1 MSLLIPP
8 HALEQARDL
17 ELKARGLP
25 ELAFVDNKDRSPGA
39 PPVIGVRR
47 GESGYYPIFTRL
59 TAAELNAEHG
69 VTPAQREAMY
79 NGSLFGW
86 DVPGADPNS
95 PLVLKVV
102 ERETAAAAPAATEGQ
117 R

>member
-8 HALEQARDL
+8 NALEKTRDL
-17 ELKARGLP
+17 ELEARGLP

-47 GESGYYPIFTRL
+47 GESGYYPIYTRQ
-59 TAAELNAEHG
+59 TAAQLNEAHG
-69 VTPAQREAMY
+69 VTPAQREAMH

-86 DVPGADPNS
+86 DVPGADPRS

-102 ERETAAAAPAATEGQ
+102 ARETAAAQTAAEGQ
-117 R
+117 Q